1 MVEKAKTV
9 QEYLAR
15 LSPEFRAELERI
27 RSLAL
32 NLAPDAEETMSYG
45 MPTLTYRGRALVYF
59 TASKKHLS
67 FYPSSFA
74 IAELGGE
81 LASYRLTEHSVQF
94 TPDTA
99 LPADLIERALRIHMR
114 EIDAG
119 RQ

>member
-1 MVEKAKTV
+1 
-9 QEYLAR
+9 
-15 LSPEFRAELERI
+15 
-27 RSLAL
+27 
-32 NLAPDAEETMSYG
+32 MSYG

-94 TPDTA
+94 RPDTA
-99 LPADLIERALRIHMR
+99 LPADRDSEWALRIHMR